1 VRSIGSSTAV
11 KPSTSFNLPSD
22 EPALRAHA
30 TMTESLINQ
39 ITNPADDPVRP
50 GYSRSDLLE
59 RIRRTLVELFQLP
72 RERITLEAR
81 LLDDLEIDSIDVV
94 DLMEE
99 IRHFTG
105 KKVTVDDF
113 RTVRTVS
120 DLVDVL
126 QRLHS

>member
-1 VRSIGSSTAV
+1 
-11 KPSTSFNLPSD
+11 
-22 EPALRAHA
+22 
-30 TMTESLINQ
+30 MTESLINQ
-39 ITNPADDPVRP
+39 LASPAVTADSQRP
-50 GYSRSDLLE
+50 SYSRSELLE
-59 RIRRTLVELFQLP
+59 HIRQTLAELFQLP

-81 LLDDLEIDSIDVV
+81 LFDDLEIDSIDVV

-99 IRHFTG
+99 IRQFTG
-105 KKVTVDDF
+105 KKVTVEDF

>member
-1 VRSIGSSTAV
+1 
-11 KPSTSFNLPSD
+11 
-22 EPALRAHA
+22 
-30 TMTESLINQ
+30 MTESLINQ
-39 ITNPADDPVRP
+39 TADPAIADSSQRP
-50 GYSRSDLLE
+50 GYSRTELLE
-59 RIRRTLVELFQLP
+59 HVRHTLVELFQLP

-99 IRHFTG
+99 IRQFTG
-105 KKVTVDDF
+105 KKMTVEDF

-126 QRLHS
+126 QRLCS

>member
-1 VRSIGSSTAV
+1 
-11 KPSTSFNLPSD
+11 
-22 EPALRAHA
+22 
-30 TMTESLINQ
+30 MTESLSKPIAD
-39 ITNPADDPVRP
+39 PALADDSARP
-50 GYSRSDLLE
+50 AGSRAELME
-59 RIRRTLVELFQLP
+59 HIRHTLVELFQLP
-72 RERITLEAR
+72 RERITPEAR

-105 KKVTVDDF
+105 RKVTVEDF

-126 QRLHS
+126 QRLRS